1 MFAVARIAPRLHS
14 ARCAAAPVARW
25 SAVAGQGGVA
35 MAVRC
40 FSSAGSAPEGEQGG
54 SQGWKSGQWQ
64 KSQQRGPRW
73 PWTMAGT
80 SVVMAAFGASAF
92 SSEEMYASSP
102 DSGGARGGRSRPRN
116 SREGYLRGA
125 AGGAAQTTAFV
136 CGGWPPPAW
145 RRLDGCDRHPLCG
158 AAGGGT
164 SSTPAASTTAPTW
177 FVPAQRTRCCAA
189 APLCSTAASS
199 GSGAP
204 SLASWPLTRLS
215 DPPPHTPPCRSP
227 Y

>member
-1 MFAVARIAPRLHS
+1 
-14 ARCAAAPVARW
+14 
-25 SAVAGQGGVA
+25 

-64 KSQQRGPRW
+64 KSQQKGPRW

-116 SREGYLRGA
+116 SRAGYLRGA
-125 AGGAAQTTAFV
+125 AGGAAQTMAFL
-136 CGGWPPPAW
+136 CGGCPPPSMAE
-145 RRLDGCDRHPLCG
+145 
-158 AAGGGT
+158 
-164 SSTPAASTTAPTW
+164 
-177 FVPAQRTRCCAA
+177 TRW
-189 APLCSTAASS
+189 L
-199 GSGAP
+199 
-204 SLASWPLTRLS
+204 
-215 DPPPHTPPCRSP
+215 
-227 Y
+227 

>member
-1 MFAVARIAPRLHS
+1 
-14 ARCAAAPVARW
+14 
-25 SAVAGQGGVA
+25 

-116 SREGYLRGA
+116 SRAGYLRGA
-125 AGGAAQTTAFV
+125 AGGAAQTMAFV
-136 CGGWPPPAW
+136 CGGCPPPSMAE
-145 RRLDGCDRHPLCG
+145 
-158 AAGGGT
+158 
-164 SSTPAASTTAPTW
+164 
-177 FVPAQRTRCCAA
+177 TRW
-189 APLCSTAASS
+189 L
-199 GSGAP
+199 
-204 SLASWPLTRLS
+204 
-215 DPPPHTPPCRSP
+215 
-227 Y
+227 